1 MNMKIE
7 DISLNPVEKTL
18 KAYWETHPLRHLDCP
33 CEKKNVIDVL
43 ESSFSRSPQNLYSFS
58 EKIDEHTFISDDL
71 DCAFVK
77 HLRYTPAF
85 WHKHDFFELLFVL
98 DGTCTNTILSQ
109 EVCMQAGDI
118 CILSP
123 DTLHAVSAFSDTA
136 LLLNILIR
144 KSTFENAFIGLL
156 EGNDILSDFFK
167 RAFYHTTAI
176 PYLLFHTGDDAL
188 LKQYVTEAYS
198 EYNGKKRYKKQMLN
212 ALLSQFFI
220 TLFRNHEQNLD
231 LPNLRLKTS
240 EENLMYILRYMQE
253 HYTTVS
259 LKELADFFNYSERQ
273 LQRILQNAT
282 GMSFIQNIQKQ
293 KMTKAADLLTHSNL
307 SIATISEQVG
317 FASLNNFRKIFQKHY
332 HMTPSEFRKRNP
344 PL

>member
-1 MNMKIE
+1 MNINIE
-7 DISLNPVEKTL
+7 DIRLNPVEKSL
-18 KAYWETHPLRHLDCP
+18 KTYWETHPMRHLDYP
-33 CEKKNVIDVL
+33 CEKKDVIDVL

-58 EKIDEHTFISDDL
+58 ENVDEHIFINDDL

-98 DGTCTNTILSQ
+98 NGTCTNTILSQ
-109 EVCMQAGDI
+109 EVYMQTGDI

-123 DTLHAVSAFSDTA
+123 DTIHAVSAFSNTA

-167 RAFYHTTAI
+167 RAFYHTTSI
-176 PYLLFHTGDDAL
+176 PYLLFHTGNDIF

-198 EYNGKKRYKKQMLN
+198 EYNGKKRYKRQMLN

-220 TLFRNHEQNLD
+220 TLFRNHEQDLE

-259 LKELADFFNYSERQ
+259 LKELAAFFNYSERQ

-282 GMSFIQNIQKQ
+282 GMTFMENIQKQ
-293 KMTKAADLLTHSNL
+293 KMTKAADLLAHSNL
-307 SIATISEQVG
+307 SIANISEQVG

-332 HMTPSEFRKRNP
+332 HMTPSEFRKKSAS
-344 PL
+344 L